1 MWLCVCAFV
10 LLLMLYV
17 IQHIL
22 YIYVCDWK
30 YMSRVPKFYLWHK
43 YIMDYAVILIFVSL
57 YCYQI
62 IKLVL
67 FIYFYNYLFERL
79 ICIIFICFLFSLAPT
94 SLPWF
99 WIWEWVGV
107 IMLICV
113 VIFEGVVCFLKIIF
127 KIKYVL

>member
-1 MWLCVCAFV
+1 MSVCVCICVVAYVICNTAHIIYLCVW
-10 LLLMLYV
+10 LE
-17 IQHIL
+17 I
-22 YIYVCDWK
+22 YIKSAQVWH
-30 YMSRVPKFYLWHK
+30 LWHK